1 MIDFVA
7 NKGLIKYSKEFGF
20 SNIYSVDELNFIEG
34 KDDNTNRRALESK
47 NTDVLFGIEK
57 FRNNDRHH
65 FRDSGLN
72 QVLCKLAN
80 KNKIKIGCSFRDVL
94 NSDGEERARILGR
107 MLQNI
112 RLCNKYKV
120 GIVIASFAKSKH
132 ELKGNKDLVAFGRLI
147 GANKIWNENIDN
159 FYKEE
164 DFTVKQ
170 IK

>member
-80 KNKIKIGCSFRDVL
+80 KNKIKIGFSFRDVL
-94 NSDGEERARILGR
+94 NSDGSKRSKILGR
-107 MLQNI
+107 MIQNVE
-112 RLCNKYKV
+112 LCNKYKV
-120 GIVIASFAKSKH
+120 DMIVGCFAKNEY
-132 ELKGNKDLVAFGRLI
+132 ELRNSSDLIAFGRVL
-147 GANKIWNENIDN
+147 GMRKIWNEKIDN
-159 FYKEE
+159 FYKDE
-164 DFTVKQ
+164 DIGIRKVK
-170 IK
+170 